1 MLLTMDVKEALQELA
16 EAVKRLIAY
25 RINKYGVN
33 QRIGKNT
40 LKGSNLEASIQ
51 VTAEEDGIALQI
63 ADYWGYVSKG
73 WKRTGNGKK
82 NGLYHELVLWALR
95 KRIRFDGMTG
105 ISQNE
110 AAVMV
115 AEIVWTKMIVWK
127 RPIAG
132 RPFMIYD
139 EEGEEKGE
147 ADLEI
152 MIPELHKYIDKWFE
166 NLFNAIMEE
175 TDKYF
180 N

>member
-1 MLLTMDVKEALQELA
+1 MTVKEALQELA

-63 ADYWGYVSKG
+63 ADYWEFIARG
-73 WKRTGNGKK
+73 WQRTGNYPGTMRLFVK
-82 NGLYHELVLWALR
+82 NINDWVS
-95 KRIRFDGMTG
+95 KNNIRIGNLTQ
-105 ISQNE
+105 SQ
-110 AAVMV
+110 
-115 AEIVWTKMIVWK
+115 IVWIIIKNIWE
-127 RPIAG
+127 RGIAP
-132 RPFMIYD
+132 RPFMVYD
-139 EEGEEKGE
+139 DEG
-147 ADLEI
+147 DLTK
-152 MIPELHKYIDKWFE
+152 MIPELDEYIDKWFE